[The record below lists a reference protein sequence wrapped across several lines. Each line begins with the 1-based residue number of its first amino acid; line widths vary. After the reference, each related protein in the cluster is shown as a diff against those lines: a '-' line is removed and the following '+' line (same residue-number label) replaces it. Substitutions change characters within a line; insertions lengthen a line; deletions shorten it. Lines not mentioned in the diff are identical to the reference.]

1 MEQLPGTHDDVHCIA
16 LSGARPKSLYVATS
30 RDPYRTD
37 DEGDDW
43 EVISGGVDGRY
54 ALHIAAAPDDADLV
68 LLTASGNSCRENPQF
83 YRSNRRRPQLE
94 AHHVGG

>member
-1 MEQLPGTHDDVHCIA
+1 MEQLPGIHDGVHCIA

-54 ALHIAAAPDDADLV
+54 ALHIAAGPDDTDLV
-68 LLTASGNSCRENPQF
+68 LLTASGNSRRENPPVLPL
-83 YRSNRRRPQLE
+83 YRRRPQLE